1 MKTTSSKKW
10 WQSSNFWN
18 QIVTL
23 AAAIFVALGGVEFP
37 TEDAQQIV
45 SGAFAIFAGGNIL
58 YHYFKDLKIRG
69 GIKDVLRSSN
79 FWTNAATI
87 VISFAPW
94 FPIDALQELIIA
106 ILDGQLQAIMV
117 AGFNMINIVLKL
129 VRSKNEQDATLATT

>member
-1 MKTTSSKKW
+1 MKTTLKKW

-58 YHYFKDLKIRG
+58 YHYFKDMEIRG

-94 FPIDALQELIIA
+94 FPIDALQELITA
-106 ILDGQLQAIMV
+106 ILDSNLQAILV
-117 AGFNMINIVLKL
+117 AGFNAVNIILKL
-129 VRSKNEQDATLATT
+129 VKSRGEEKPALATT

>member
-1 MKTTSSKKW
+1 MKTTTEKKW

-37 TEDAQQIV
+37 TENVQMIV
-45 SGAFAIFAGGNIL
+45 SAAFSLFAAGNIA

-69 GIKDVLRSSN
+69 SFKDVLRSSN

-87 VISFAPW
+87 IISFAPW
-94 FPIDALQELIIA
+94 FPIEALQELITA
-106 ILDGQLQAIMV
+106 ILDGQLQAILV
-117 AGFNMINIVLKL
+117 AGFNAINIIVKL
-129 VRSKNEQDATLATT
+129 VRTKNEQDAALSAT